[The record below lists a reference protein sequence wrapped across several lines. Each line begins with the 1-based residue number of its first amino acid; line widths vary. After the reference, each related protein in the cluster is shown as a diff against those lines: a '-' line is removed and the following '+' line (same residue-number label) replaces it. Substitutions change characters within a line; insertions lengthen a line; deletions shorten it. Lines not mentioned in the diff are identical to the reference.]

1 MGREVVTALGSQS
14 DLLGSRSTSE
24 ILGKS
29 VHVSL
34 CKGEHRNPLQVAL
47 GTTEGN
53 KKPEQ
58 KRKDQA
64 LWGAATDILVCGHL

>member
-47 GTTEGN
+47 GTTREN
-53 KKPEQ
+53 D
-58 KRKDQA
+58 RID
-64 LWGAATDILVCGHL
+64 